1 MWFWFFV
8 VSLLINFLLLIYTRW
23 LIVSL
28 KVVNED
34 IEGMTEMINDYV
46 SHVKQVYELEMF
58 YGDDTLKSLLE
69 HGSKLT
75 SALLGLDL
83 LLNEKGEDLADKE
96 ETPTTNEE

>member
-75 SALLGLDL
+75 TALLDLDL

-96 ETPTTNEE
+96 ETQTTNEK

>member
-28 KVVNED
+28 GVVNED
-34 IEGMTEMINDYV
+34 IEGLTEMINDYV
-46 SHVKQVYELEMF
+46 SHVKQVYELQMF

-75 SALLGLDL
+75 TALLDLDL

-96 ETPTTNEE
+96 ETQTTNEE